1 MAKKKARF
9 SSLSTPGLK
18 QDCSNYLVELVF
30 LRSNKGTRL
39 PSKFWQQQKYKWR
52 YRNEIQ
58 ACRKFIKKFG
68 EPAVLSVAMHNQ
80 DVVTWTD
87 FAKIE
92 FIMQKIQESR
102 TLRALPKDVSEVSK
116 ETVKVSEDHRD
127 FSKPTPKKNLF
138 ERLKELN
145 GKEES

>member
-1 MAKKKARF
+1 MAKKKKARF

-30 LRSNKGTRL
+30 LRSNRGTRL

-68 EPAVLSVAMHNQ
+68 EPAVLYVAMHHQ
-80 DVVTWTD
+80 EITSWRD
-87 FAKIE
+87 FARVEFLLQKIE
-92 FIMQKIQESR
+92 ESR
-102 TLRALPKDVSEVSK
+102 ALRALPKDTSAVSK
-116 ETVKVSEDHRD
+116 ETVKVDEDHRD
-127 FSKPTPKKNLF
+127 FTPAPPKKNLF
-138 ERLKELN
+138 ERLSELN
-145 GKEES
+145 G

>member
-1 MAKKKARF
+1 MAKKKKSRF

-39 PSKFWQQQKYKWR
+39 PAKFWQQQRYKWR

-58 ACRKFIKKFG
+58 ACRKFIKKYG
-68 EPAVLSVAMHNQ
+68 EPVVLYIALHNQ
-80 DVVTWTD
+80 DIVTWRD

-92 FIMQKIQESR
+92 FFLQQIEESR
-102 TLRALPKDVSEVSK
+102 LRKALPKDTSEVT
-116 ETVKVSEDHRD
+116 EDVVKVNADHRD
-127 FSKPTPKKNLF
+127 FKPASPKVGLF
-138 ERLKELN
+138 DRLKELN
-145 GKEES
+145 NG